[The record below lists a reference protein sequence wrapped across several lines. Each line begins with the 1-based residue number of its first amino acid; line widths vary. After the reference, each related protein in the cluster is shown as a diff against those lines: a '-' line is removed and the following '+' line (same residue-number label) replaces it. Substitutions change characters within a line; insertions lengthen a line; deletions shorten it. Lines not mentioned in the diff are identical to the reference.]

1 MANRELSPAR
11 LPPPDAQALAHSER
25 LQQVIRAEIEASGG
39 RVSFARFM
47 ELALYAPGL
56 GYYSAGSHKLG
67 REGDFVTAPEISPL
81 FGRCL
86 ARQCAQVLSLL
97 SSADVLELGAGTGR
111 LAVDFLGALS
121 ELGTLPRR
129 YLILEVSADLRQRQR
144 QLIEQRL
151 PTLADRVQWLDRLP
165 EPGFRGAVLA
175 NEIMD
180 ALPAHRFRV
189 EQQGLSEYGV
199 AWEDG
204 RFAWCTYLA
213 SDPLRGAVAA
223 LLQGLP
229 DPLAPSYSSEIHLTL
244 GPWIRS
250 LAAVLEAGLVLLV
263 DYGFPRSEYYHP
275 QRSEGTLM
283 CHYRHR
289 SHSDPLILVGLQDI
303 TAHVDFTAVAEHAD
317 GADLKVAG
325 YTTQGKFLIA
335 SGLLALEPRAGDTH
349 AQLRWAAEVKTLTL
363 ETEMGELFK
372 VMALTRG
379 LRKTLLG
386 FAGVDQRGRL

>member
-1 MANRELSPAR
+1 MANRELSPR

-25 LQQVIRAEIEASGG
+25 LQQVIRAEMEASGG

-47 ELALYAPGL
+47 ELALYTPGL

-97 SSADVLELGAGTGR
+97 GSGDVLELGAGTGK
-111 LAVDFLGALS
+111 LAVDLLGELR
-121 ELGTLPRR
+121 ELGTLPQR
-129 YLILEVSADLRQRQR
+129 YLILEVSADLRERQR

-151 PTLADRVQWLDRLP
+151 PALEDRVHWLDRLP
-165 EPGFRGAVLA
+165 EAGFRGVVLA
-175 NEIMD
+175 NEVMD
-180 ALPAHRFRV
+180 ALPAQRFRI

-204 RFAWCTYLA
+204 RFVWRYYAAGAVLA
-213 SDPLRGAVAA
+213 GAVAE
-223 LLQGLP
+223 LLQALP
-229 DPLAPSYSSEIHLTL
+229 HPLAPGYSSEIHLML

-250 LAAVLEAGLVLLV
+250 LGAMLEAGLVLLV
-263 DYGFPRSEYYHP
+263 DYGFPRREYYHP

-289 SHSDPLILVGLQDI
+289 SHSDPLILIGLQDI
-303 TAHVDFTAVAEHAD
+303 TAHVDFTAVAKHAD
-317 GADLKVAG
+317 AAGLKVAG
-325 YTTQGKFLIA
+325 YTSQGKFLIA
-335 SGLLALEPRAGDTH
+335 SGLLALDPRAADTH

-363 ETEMGELFK
+363 ESEMGELFK

-379 LRKTLLG
+379 LHQPLLG